1 MARSFALLYTILT
14 DRELF
19 WFVKEELGKYNIKL
33 EVPNTDKVQMWSSE
47 GEMVSIHKK
56 EFFSILPNINKYLI
70 QFWWSELN
78 DLSIQINHY
87 ANLSECIFYLDG
99 LDEKQFRDIFKVLR
113 LIASN
118 SLKRDMIKGFVVDR
132 YKFTLDFDWANFFMT
147 DEVFLELPMKYCA
160 LSMYKELDMYTD
172 NIKEDNIYFVKR
184 NEFNEFK
191 LYELIK

>member
-87 ANLSECIFYLDG
+87 ANLSG
-99 LDEKQFRDIFKVLR
+99 RPN
-113 LIASN
+113 A
-118 SLKRDMIKGFVVDR
+118 
-132 YKFTLDFDWANFFMT
+132 DW
-147 DEVFLELPMKYCA
+147 
-160 LSMYKELDMYTD
+160 MYTP
-172 NIKEDNIYFVKR
+172 
-184 NEFNEFK
+184 
-191 LYELIK
+191 LISNK